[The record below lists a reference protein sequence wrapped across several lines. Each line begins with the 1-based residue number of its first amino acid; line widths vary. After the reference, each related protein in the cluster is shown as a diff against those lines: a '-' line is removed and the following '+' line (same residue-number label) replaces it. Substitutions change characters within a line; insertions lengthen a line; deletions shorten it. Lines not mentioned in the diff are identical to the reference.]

1 MQCVSTLTAKI
12 RRQPSFT
19 QPTENTINPQFIK
32 LFNRFFESL
41 KVIFPASI
49 SVLKTSAEIEIFKQQ
64 WITAFAENNI
74 NSDHYVNAG
83 LRIAR
88 QQKSP
93 FLPSVGQFIDWC
105 QQGLAE
111 ESGLPTPQQLSE
123 KLQAYCRQRGH
134 DDIHEFDYGSNANYW
149 LVHEL
154 YRAMITESLNARQ
167 VEDKARLLIDG
178 LTKKLRNGYVIP
190 KPQLSL
196 PQKTCMNPTRQSV
209 ALERISAIKKKLG
222 LGHRHSAKMQKTG

>member
-1 MQCVSTLTAKI
+1 M
-12 RRQPSFT
+12 
-19 QPTENTINPQFIK
+19 
-32 LFNRFFESL
+32 
-41 KVIFPASI
+41 
-49 SVLKTSAEIEIFKQQ
+49 
-64 WITAFAENNI
+64 
-74 NSDHYVNAG
+74 NSDRHINAG

-93 FLPSVGQFIDWC
+93 FLPSVGQFIYWC

-111 ESGLPTPQQLSE
+111 EYGLPTPQQLSE

-154 YRAMITESLNARQ
+154 YRAMIAASLNARQ
-167 VEDKARLLIDG
+167 FEDIARLLIDG

-190 KPQLSL
+190 KSQLLL
-196 PQKTCMNPTRQSV
+196 PKKTYMNPTSQSV
-209 ALERISAIKKKLG
+209 AWKESAPSMQSSVLEKVIPNNCKNRFDG
-222 LGHRHSAKMQKTG
+222 WYQKSILTRLKRS